1 MEQAQLSKA
10 QTNVSKERL
19 YRVCYLLDA
28 VVNMRCEDNDL
39 LSIYEE
45 LLNSGELEASP
56 IYYIYWALVH
66 ASCKPEAMMLSSYIE
81 NTKPKLTNSVLLMR
95 KIIIMMDQELSDD
108 EFKKFVQSIP
118 RDDRGSLDNFMSGVE
133 KRMNLYR
140 CLENKT
146 LISPENLTLLT
157 NSLEIIG
164 HQKLKQ
170 YVEKSFLELQE
181 FSSVSSTTPTP
192 RLLPRN
198 PPNTA
203 NADAGHAVKR
213 FGRRLSKDVYS
224 IRPDIP
230 SNDWLWP
237 RLSGTRF
244 VTLALITNQSV
255 TRDDAFTHR
264 SLRNSEDDIPRYK
277 MEIAYNEVFPKVLS
291 DSRFKILVSGR
302 PGIGKTVLL
311 SKVCKDWAN
320 EECLSNVVALIHV
333 PLRELHGK
341 CARPTL
347 ADILEMYCAD
357 QSTIHDL
364 SRSIE
369 HIGGEGICF
378 ALDGLDEYPNLY
390 SPSDLITD
398 LITSRILPQ
407 ASVIVTSRPVASEK
421 VKESMTH
428 VEIIGF
434 MPRQIEE
441 YITDYYKSQQHL
453 AKKLLA
459 YIDTHPNVKDMCYL
473 PLHLAMI
480 VFLNKVSRS
489 QNLPETES
497 EIYHRFVSHSVIR
510 YVVKEKRD
518 EDDDVYIEKFSDM
531 KKFLSDEEYELFQN
545 ILCLALYAKIQSRI
559 IFSVQDIENH
569 FPTKFTHEQ
578 LKNLKK
584 NGLGIISSYRMYSD
598 FGQQRFFSFQHLTFQ
613 EFLGAYHLSTL
624 DVDDQKMML
633 ERHGNN
639 PSMREVWKF
648 FFGIIKSTD
657 SVPLLYDKL
666 AQLNPAKGVETLFLC
681 RCAFETQGE
690 DCSQELCCQLL
701 SSRECQKMDIS
712 NVVLSSPDCS
722 AIGFVLYNSPLEVK
736 QLLMNYC
743 QVGVE
748 GIEAL
753 KAQLSKCPIEFEKIS
768 NFQIRSQLNPLG
780 EKGATALKNIL
791 SKMPNL
797 LELRLY
803 GNQLTSE
810 KLAIIEPVICS
821 MRELR
826 VLVLTKNNLGPATG
840 KILCSLTMNFPN
852 LIQFYVSYNPIG
864 TKGFEDA
871 LPGLLKCTELKR
883 LGLRDCN
890 LDKNAG
896 RLLSTIVFKLR
907 NLEQLELYCNHL
919 GDEGIIAMCDS
930 LIQASKLEQF
940 SVTKND
946 MGDKGGSQLAE
957 VVKKS
962 CSLKQIRL
970 YYNDVTYITR
980 QAFYIATREREQKG
994 LESIN
999 YAI

>member
-1 MEQAQLSKA
+1 M
-10 QTNVSKERL
+10 
-19 YRVCYLLDA
+19 CLD
-28 VVNMRCEDNDL
+28 
-39 LSIYEE
+39 
-45 LLNSGELEASP
+45 
-56 IYYIYWALVH
+56 
-66 ASCKPEAMMLSSYIE
+66 
-81 NTKPKLTNSVLLMR
+81 
-95 KIIIMMDQELSDD
+95 
-108 EFKKFVQSIP
+108 P
-118 RDDRGSLDNFMSGVE
+118 R
-133 KRMNLYR
+133 Y
-140 CLENKT
+140 
-146 LISPENLTLLT
+146 
-157 NSLEIIG
+157 
-164 HQKLKQ
+164 
-170 YVEKSFLELQE
+170 
-181 FSSVSSTTPTP
+181 
-192 RLLPRN
+192 
-198 PPNTA
+198 
-203 NADAGHAVKR
+203 AVKQ
-213 FGRRLSKDVYS
+213 FGRHLSQDVYS
-224 IRPDIP
+224 TRPDIP
-230 SNDWLWP
+230 SNYWLWP

-390 SPSDLITD
+390 SPSDLITG
-398 LITSRILPQ
+398 LITNRILPQ

-421 VKESMTH
+421 VKERMNTH

-434 MPRQIEE
+434 MPTQIEE
-441 YITDYYKSQQHL
+441 YITDYYESQQHL

-531 KKFLSDEEYELFQN
+531 KKFLSDEEYELFQT
-545 ILCLALYAKIQSRI
+545 ISCLALYAKIQSRI
-559 IFSVQDIENH
+559 IFSVQDIEDH

-578 LKNLKK
+578 LKNLEK
-584 NGLGIISSYRMYSD
+584 NGLGIVSSYRMYSD
-598 FGQQRFFSFQHLTFQ
+598 FGQKRFLSFQHLTFQ
-613 EFLGAYHLSTL
+613 EFLGAYYLSTL
-624 DVDDQKMML
+624 DVDHQKMML

-639 PSMREVWKF
+639 LSMREVWKF

-657 SVPLLYDKL
+657 NAPLLYDKL

-681 RCAFETQGE
+681 CCAFETQGE
-690 DCSQELCCQLL
+690 DCSQELCHQLL

-712 NVVLSSPDCS
+712 NIVLSSPDCS

-753 KAQLSKCPIEFEKIS
+753 KAQLSKSSIEFENIS
-768 NFQIRSQLNPLG
+768 NFQ
-780 EKGATALKNIL
+780 
-791 SKMPNL
+791 
-797 LELRLY
+797 
-803 GNQLTSE
+803 
-810 KLAIIEPVICS
+810 
-821 MRELR
+821 
-826 VLVLTKNNLGPATG
+826 
-840 KILCSLTMNFPN
+840 
-852 LIQFYVSYNPIG
+852 
-864 TKGFEDA
+864 
-871 LPGLLKCTELKR
+871 
-883 LGLRDCN
+883 
-890 LDKNAG
+890 
-896 RLLSTIVFKLR
+896 
-907 NLEQLELYCNHL
+907 
-919 GDEGIIAMCDS
+919 
-930 LIQASKLEQF
+930 
-940 SVTKND
+940 
-946 MGDKGGSQLAE
+946 
-957 VVKKS
+957 
-962 CSLKQIRL
+962 
-970 YYNDVTYITR
+970 
-980 QAFYIATREREQKG
+980 
-994 LESIN
+994 
-999 YAI
+999 